1 MGLNL
6 THILDAFRVH
16 KMFHSCII
24 LIIVIGSYLIQDKA
38 NCRVV
43 LCEGI
48 STLLVV
54 NLRYFIDE
62 VVILTICNYREFQI
76 DILN

>member
-16 KMFHSCII
+16 KMFHQCII
-24 LIIVIGSYLIQDKA
+24 LIIVVGSYLIQNKA
-38 NCRVV
+38 NWRVV
-43 LCEGI
+43 LCDGI
-48 STLLVV
+48 NTLFAV

-62 VVILTICNYREFQI
+62 VVILIICNC
-76 DILN
+76 